1 LKFYNRSKSNALN
14 KESKYYDEVNNKEIG
29 LSKVIRANFDK
40 NKIRNL
46 ENPNSQEIFFEN
58 RYIRDKTDITTGMN
72 KLKETIRIFL
82 FIKFKIWKIIMIKA
96 NFR

>member
-1 LKFYNRSKSNALN
+1 MKFYNRSKSNALN
-14 KESKYYDEVNNKEIG
+14 KESKYYDEINNKEIG

-58 RYIRDKTDITTGMN
+58 RYIRDKTDITAGMN
-72 KLKETIRIFL
+72 KLKETIRI
-82 FIKFKIWKIIMIKA
+82 IKFK
-96 NFR
+96 FRYGKLL